1 MSSDKR
7 TTTAR
12 NAQQKSEVRRVILE
26 AAREIVLEKG
36 FAALS
41 IRKLAEAIGYVPGT
55 IYLYFK
61 NRDAIVREICVQGFT
76 DLSGQMTSAA
86 KIADPQE
93 RLRALLHAYADFA
106 LQNPETYRLSFME
119 DPNFAEE
126 MLRAAP
132 LEGEEGAGRRAFNL
146 LVEAV
151 AALKQSGKIRAEEDE
166 TLIAELF
173 WTGVHGVVSLKIIYP
188 AFPTTPTAVLVE
200 KMIGH
205 LLAGTVSV

>member
-26 AAREIVLEKG
+26 AAREIVLKKG

-41 IRKLAEAIGYVPGT
+41 IRKLAEAIGYAPGT

-132 LEGEEGAGRRAFNL
+132 LEGEEGAGRQAFTL
-146 LVEAV
+146 IVEAV
-151 AALKQSGKIRAEEDE
+151 AALKRSGKIRAEEDE